1 MPYLDLPRRTTAVLA
16 VLAAALLLT
25 AAANA
30 ATHVS
35 GNITVNTTWTL
46 AGSPYVVDG
55 SVNVR
60 PGVTLTIEPGVI
72 VKFNGQF
79 GTLWVN
85 GALSAVGTAGQRIV
99 FTSIQD
105 DSVGG
110 DTGGDGPTQGAPG
123 QWYMISFMGGSS
135 GFVQYADVDYGGYG
149 SANWAYGG
157 VHLQS
162 GGTATFDND
171 RFLSNQRSGIQISSG
186 SGASVSN
193 SEFAGNANGISTSNA
208 WLDLSGTAI
217 HDNSDTG
224 VFVNASGYTGSPVA
238 AFGNEISNNGRY
250 GVQLWVYASIPV
262 PSQPY
267 GHGNDIFGNGTKEL
281 YSLYNLPTSDW
292 TDNYW
297 GEGPLGLGIEEL
309 ACPWAPPTTT
319 QLHLA
324 YVSDILLG
332 KQPPNGPVN
341 YSTWVLP
348 GSDPPQKCAA
358 DYVLDIPHSTTPLTT
373 GGP

>member
-1 MPYLDLPRRTTAVLA
+1 MPYGRPMTRVLA
-16 VLAAALLLT
+16 LSAALAALVLPAT
-25 AAANA
+25 AHAT
-30 ATHVS
+30 THVS
-35 GNITVNTTWTL
+35 GTLPAGATWTL

-55 SVNVR
+55 SVSVASGR
-60 PGVTLTIEPGVI
+60 SLTIEPGVV

-79 GTLWVN
+79 GTLWVD
-85 GALSAVGTAGQRIV
+85 GSLSAVGTPEQRIV

-105 DSVGG
+105 DSVAG
-110 DTGGDGPTQGAPG
+110 DTGGDGPTVGVPG

-149 SANWAYGG
+149 SANHAYGG
-157 VHLQS
+157 VHIQS

-171 RFLSNQRSGIQISSG
+171 RFLSNQRSGLQIGSN

-193 SEFAGNANGISTSNA
+193 SEFAGNANGISAINA
-208 WLDLSGTAI
+208 WLTLSGTRI

-224 VFVNASGYTGSPVA
+224 VFVNLSGYSGSPA
-238 AFGNEISNNGRY
+238 AVNGNKIDHNGRY
-250 GVQLWVYASIPV
+250 GVRIQVYANIPV

-297 GEGPLGLGIEEL
+297 GEGPGGLGIEDVF
-309 ACPWAPPTTT
+309 CPWAPPTTT
-319 QLHLA
+319 QWHLG
-324 YVSDILLG
+324 YWSDILLG
-332 KQPPNGPVN
+332 KSPPDGPVN
-341 YSTWVLP
+341 YATFVLP

-358 DYVLDIPHSTTPLTT
+358 DYVLDVPHSDSPYF
-373 GGP
+373 P